1 MQFVVEKS
9 KSHLYVVSTLLEAVA
24 SIYICCDC
32 DIQAHLVLFY
42 TVTRGS
48 NQFSCHQFA
57 GGCVVIFDVGIRVH
71 VHLFVHLVASRAGR
85 WGKVG
90 VRWGEVG

>member
-9 KSHLYVVSTLLEAVA
+9 KSHLYVVSTL
-24 SIYICCDC
+24 YI
-32 DIQAHLVLFY
+32 ILLHLLRLRHPGTPSVVY
-42 TVTRGS
+42 TVARGS

-85 WGKVG
+85 RGKVG
-90 VRWGEVG
+90 